1 VGRFAPSPSGPLHAG
16 SLVAALASFLDARA
30 QRGQWRVRIEDLDTP
45 RTVAGA
51 ADLILQQLSTLGM
64 RWDREVTY
72 QSRRLGLYQ
81 QAFATLLAAKQVYAC
96 GCTRREIAD
105 SVLSQAEASAHS
117 ERPYAGTCR
126 SGAPVGRQAYSW
138 RLRVPEG
145 TVCFTDRWLGL
156 QQQDVARVVGDF
168 VLKRVDGIW
177 SYQLAVVVDDAQ
189 QGVTDIVR
197 GEDLLSSTARQ
208 RLLAR
213 LLGLNAPSVL
223 HVPVIYDARGL
234 KLSKQNGAQ
243 AIDLSNPL
251 GVLQQGWQALGFEKL
266 AASNIETFWSLAT
279 QIWGQGPERANLH
292 GIHHHSDGAR

>member
-1 VGRFAPSPSGPLHAG
+1 M
-16 SLVAALASFLDARA
+16 ASFLDARA
-30 QRGQWRVRIEDLDTP
+30 HQGQWLVRIEDLDTP

-51 ADLILQQLSTLGM
+51 AELILQQLAGLGM
-64 RWDREVTY
+64 HWDGEVAY
-72 QSRRLGLYQ
+72 QSQRLGLYQ
-81 QAFATLLAAKQVYAC
+81 RAFETLLAAKQVYAC

-105 SVLSQAEASAHS
+105 SALSLPGASAHS
-117 ERPYAGTCR
+117 ERPYPGTCR
-126 SGAPVGRQAYSW
+126 LGAPVGRLAHSW
-138 RLRVPEG
+138 RLRVPDE
-145 TVCFTDRWLGL
+145 TICFTDRWLGL
-156 QQQDVARVVGDF
+156 QRQDVARAVGDF
-168 VLKRVDGIW
+168 VLKRADGIW

-213 LLGLNAPSVL
+213 LLGFSSPSVL

-243 AIDLSNPL
+243 AIELSNPL
-251 GVLQQGWQALGFEKL
+251 GVLQQAWQALGFEKL
-266 AASNIETFWSLAT
+266 VVSNIETFWSLAT

-292 GIHHHSDGAR
+292 GIHHHSYDAR

>member
-1 VGRFAPSPSGPLHAG
+1 M
-16 SLVAALASFLDARA
+16 AALASFLDARA
-30 QRGQWRVRIEDLDTP
+30 QRGQWLVRIEDLDTP
-45 RTVAGA
+45 RTVQGA
-51 ADLILQQLSTLGM
+51 AELILQQLKGLGM
-64 RWDREVTY
+64 HWDREVTY
-72 QSRRLGLYQ
+72 QSQRLGLYQ
-81 QAFATLLAAKQVYAC
+81 QAFDTLLAAKHVYAC

-105 SVLSQAEASAHS
+105 SVLSRPEASAHS

-126 SGAPVGRQAYSW
+126 AGAPAGRQAYSW

-145 TVCFTDRWLGL
+145 TVCLTDRWLGL

-168 VLKRVDGIW
+168 VLRRADGIW

-189 QGVTDIVR
+189 QGVTAIVR

-208 RLLAR
+208 QILAR
-213 LLGLNAPSVL
+213 LLGLSSPSVL

-234 KLSKQNGAQ
+234 KLSKQNGAK
-243 AIDLSNPL
+243 ALDLTNPL
-251 GVLQQGWQALGFEKL
+251 SVLQQAWQALGFEKL

-292 GIHHHSDGAR
+292 GIHHYSYGAP

>member
-1 VGRFAPSPSGPLHAG
+1 
-16 SLVAALASFLDARA
+16 LASFLDARA

>member
-1 VGRFAPSPSGPLHAG
+1 M
-16 SLVAALASFLDARA
+16 ASFLDARA
-30 QRGQWRVRIEDLDTP
+30 HCGQWLVRIEDLDTP

-51 ADLILQQLSTLGM
+51 AELILQQLSGLGM
-64 RWDREVTY
+64 YWDREVTY
-72 QSRRLGLYQ
+72 QSQRLSLYQ
-81 QAFATLLAAKQVYAC
+81 QAFDTLLAAKQVYAC

-105 SVLSQAEASAHS
+105 SATSLIEASAHS

-126 SGAPVGRQAYSW
+126 LGAPVGRQAYSW

-145 TVCFTDRWLGL
+145 TVCFTDRWLGV
-156 QQQDVARVVGDF
+156 QRQDVDRVVGDF
-168 VLKRVDGIW
+168 VLKRADGIW

-208 RLLAR
+208 QLLAR
-213 LLGLNAPSVL
+213 LLGLSAPNVL
-223 HVPVIYDARGL
+223 HVPVIYDNRGL

-243 AIDLSNPL
+243 ALDQANPL
-251 GVLQQGWQALGFEKL
+251 GVLQQAWQALGFEKL